1 MSALVTNEC
10 LHSGEGGCARRVR
23 PNALPDNQQGRRPMV
38 AALVMSCGD
47 GDDAIIFNANY
58 VVSITLAMSSILGY
72 VLHKLNACN
81 YN

>member
-1 MSALVTNEC
+1 MILSALVTNEC
-10 LHSGEGGCARRVR
+10 LHSGEGDREGLGLT
-23 PNALPDNQQGRRPMV
+23 LPDNQQGRRPLV
-38 AALVMSCGD
+38 ATGLVMSCGE

-81 YN
+81 